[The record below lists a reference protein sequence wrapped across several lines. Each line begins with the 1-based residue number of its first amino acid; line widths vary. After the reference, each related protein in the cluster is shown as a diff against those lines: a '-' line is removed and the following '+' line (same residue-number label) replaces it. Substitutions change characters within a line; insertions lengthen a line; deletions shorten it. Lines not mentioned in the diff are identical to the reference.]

1 MRSGIQETF
10 RGAGVFPAGKLYE
23 NMRWFTFSNLSAA
36 TRERGQTMDD
46 ALALNPR
53 PSMLSHLQELE
64 RMHAG
69 DKAKARV
76 AQERYLKTIGAS
88 SRDTPTFTKAERRL
102 LIGSSLPASKN
113 NQTSLP

>member
-10 RGAGVFPAGKLYE
+10 RGAGVFTAGKLYE
-23 NMRWFTFSNLSAA
+23 NMRWFTFSKLSAA

-64 RMHAG
+64 RMYAG
-69 DKAKARV
+69 RQSQGEGRAGALFENHWCFRTGHSDLYQGR
-76 AQERYLKTIGAS
+76 EKTADRFIS
-88 SRDTPTFTKAERRL
+88 SCF
-102 LIGSSLPASKN
+102 
-113 NQTSLP
+113 